1 MLRRWLSRLNEMTLR
16 SKLIAAF
23 VGWTCFVLVVTAGYV
38 VARFGALT
46 DVLASFGQMQPREA
60 LNAVVWLAGVLAL
73 ATMVFVWVVSRD
85 ILRPIAALA
94 SAVRGMKPGS
104 SHIPLPPLVTRDRDL
119 WELTQ
124 AFDHMSFALAE
135 REATVQQ
142 TLRDR
147 DRQLHELAM
156 IARFVE
162 GCARFQEGDE
172 LYRHLTTHIAEAV
185 EADICFLVQYDKH
198 TNEMAAQRPGHG
210 VRDDQLAAVRYP
222 VTPEIRS
229 AWDFKSQ
236 GVLLCND
243 PQSDQRILRE
253 LIRPLGLYNLVAVP
267 FSYQGRVSGLIVVAN
282 KPKWVT
288 HEDGRLL
295 SVFANH
301 AAMAIANLSFYQEI
315 QQLAIRDGLTG
326 LHNYRYFRQQIART
340 VQHARRYESP
350 LSLLMIDLD
359 NFKRYNDAYGHLKGD
374 HILKEVAALLLAY
387 TRSADLV
394 ARYGGEE
401 FVVLLPEIDEEQ
413 AHRVAE
419 KIRQVVEA
427 HPFTLAA
434 GELPQSLTIS
444 VGVAS
449 SIGEWSAD
457 MLIQTA
463 DDALYRAKASGK
475 NRVVASNASS
485 S

>member
-1 MLRRWLSRLNEMTLR
+1 MTLR

-23 VGWTCFVLVVTAGYV
+23 AGWTCFVLVVTAGYV

-60 LNAVVWLAGVLAL
+60 LNDFVWLAGVLAL

-104 SHIPLPPLVTRDRDL
+104 SHIPLPPLVTRDHDL

-124 AFDHMSFALAE
+124 AFDQMSFALAE

-142 TLRDR
+142 ALRDR
-147 DRQLHELAM
+147 DRQLHELAA
-156 IARFVE
+156 IADFVE
-162 GCARFQEGDE
+162 GCARFQDGDE

-185 EADICFLVQYDKH
+185 GAEVCFVVRHDK
-198 TNEMAAQRPGHG
+198 TSNEMAAQAPGYG
-210 VRDDQLAAVRYP
+210 VGDAELASVRYA

-229 AWDFKSQ
+229 AWDFKAQ

-243 PQSDQRILRE
+243 PQSDQRILRD
-253 LIRPLGLYNLVAVP
+253 LIRPLGLYNLVAAP
-267 FSYQGRVSGLIVVAN
+267 FYFQGRVSGLIVAGN

-326 LHNYRYFRQQIART
+326 LHNYRYFRQQIGHR

-359 NFKRYNDAYGHLKGD
+359 NFKRYNDTYGHLKGD
-374 HILKEVAALLLAY
+374 QILKEVAALLLAY

-401 FVVLLPEIDEEQ
+401 FVILLPESGEDQ
-413 AHRVAE
+413 AHNVAE

-427 HPFTLAA
+427 HPFTLEA

-457 MLIQTA
+457 SLIQTA

-475 NRVVASNASS
+475 NRVVTSNASS

>member
-1 MLRRWLSRLNEMTLR
+1 MIRLWLNRLNEMTLR

-23 VGWTCFVLVVTAGYV
+23 AGWTCFVLLVTAGYV
-38 VARFGALT
+38 VVRFGAMT
-46 DVLASFGQMQPREA
+46 DGLASVGLMQPREA
-60 LNAVVWLAGVLAL
+60 VNAVMWLAGVLAL
-73 ATMVFVWVVSRD
+73 ATVLFAWVVSRD
-85 ILRPIAALA
+85 ILRPIGALA
-94 SAVRGMKPGS
+94 SAVRGIKPGS
-104 SHIPLPPLVTRDRDL
+104 SHVPLPPLVTRDRDL
-119 WELTQ
+119 LELTQ
-124 AFDHMSFALAE
+124 AFDQMSFALGE
-135 REATVQQ
+135 REATLQQ
-142 TLRDR
+142 ALRDR
-147 DRQLHELAM
+147 ERQLHELAM

-162 GCARFQEGDE
+162 GCARFQDGDE

-185 EADICFLVQYDKH
+185 GAEVCFVIRYDKPS
-198 TNEMAAQRPGHG
+198 NEMAAQAPGYGVHG
-210 VRDDQLAAVRYP
+210 DQLASVRYP

-229 AWDFKSQ
+229 AWDFKGQ
-236 GVLLCND
+236 GALLCND
-243 PQSDQRILRE
+243 PQSDQRILRD
-253 LIRPLGLYNLVAVP
+253 LIQPFGFYNLVVVP
-267 FSYQGRVSGLIVVAN
+267 FSFQGRVSGLIVVAN

-301 AAMAIANLSFYQEI
+301 ASIAIANLSFYQEI

-326 LHNYRYFRQQIART
+326 LHNYRYFRQQIARS

-359 NFKRYNDAYGHLKGD
+359 SFKRYNDTYGHLKGD
-374 HILKEVAALLLAY
+374 QILKEVAALLLAY

-401 FVVLLPEIDEEQ
+401 FVVLLPEVDEGQ
-413 AHRVAE
+413 AHSVAE

-449 SIGEWSAD
+449 SIGEGSAD

>member
-1 MLRRWLSRLNEMTLR
+1 
-16 SKLIAAF
+16 
-23 VGWTCFVLVVTAGYV
+23 VLVVTAGYV

-60 LNAVVWLAGVLAL
+60 LNDVVWLAGGLAL
-73 ATMVFVWVVSRD
+73 ATMAFVWVVSRD

-124 AFDHMSFALAE
+124 AFDQMSFALSE

-142 TLRDR
+142 ALRDR

-162 GCARFQEGDE
+162 GCARFQDGDE
-172 LYRHLTTHIAEAV
+172 LYRHLTAHIAEAV
-185 EADICFLVQYDKH
+185 GAEVCFIVRHDKNA
-198 TNEMAAQRPGHG
+198 NEMAAQTPGYG
-210 VRDDQLAAVRYP
+210 VGDAQLTSVRYAL
-222 VTPEIRS
+222 TPEIRS
-229 AWDFKSQ
+229 AWDFKGH

-253 LIRPLGLYNLVAVP
+253 LIRPLGLYNLVAAP
-267 FSYQGRVSGLIVVAN
+267 FYFQSRVSGLIVAGN

-301 AAMAIANLSFYQEI
+301 AAMAIANLSYYQEV

-326 LHNYRYFRQQIART
+326 LHNYRYFRQQIARS
-340 VQHARRYESP
+340 VQHARRYEAP

-359 NFKRYNDAYGHLKGD
+359 NFKRYNDTYGHLKGD
-374 HILKEVAALLLAY
+374 QILKEIAALLLAY

-401 FVVLLPEIDEEQ
+401 FVVLLPESGDEQ
-413 AHRVAE
+413 AHNVAE

-457 MLIQTA
+457 TLIQTA

-475 NRVVASNASS
+475 NRVVTSNAASS
-485 S
+485 

>member
-1 MLRRWLSRLNEMTLR
+1 MIRKWLNRLNEMTLR

-23 VGWTCFVLVVTAGYV
+23 AGWTCFVLVVTAGYV

-60 LNAVVWLAGVLAL
+60 LNAFMWLAGVLAL
-73 ATMVFVWVVSRD
+73 ATVVFAWVVSRD

-94 SAVRGMKPGS
+94 SAVRGLKPGA
-104 SHIPLPPLVTRDRDL
+104 SHIPLPPLMTRDRDL
-119 WELTQ
+119 LELTQ
-124 AFDHMSFALAE
+124 AFDQMSFALGE

-142 TLRDR
+142 ALRDR
-147 DRQLHELAM
+147 ERQLHELEM
-156 IARFVE
+156 IARFVA
-162 GCARFQEGDE
+162 GCARFQDGAE
-172 LYRHLTTHIAEAV
+172 LYRHLTTHIAEALGAEV
-185 EADICFLVQYDKH
+185 CFVIRYDKH
-198 TNEMAAQRPGHG
+198 SNDMVALAPGYG
-210 VRDDQLAAVRYP
+210 IRDDQLASVRYP

-229 AWDFKSQ
+229 AWNFKSH
-236 GVLLCND
+236 GALLCND
-243 PQSDQRILRE
+243 PQSDQRILRD
-253 LIRPLGLYNLVAVP
+253 LIRPLGFYNLVAVP
-267 FSYQGRVSGLIVVAN
+267 FYFQGRVSGLIVVAN

-288 HEDGRLL
+288 HEDSRLL

-301 AAMAIANLSFYQEI
+301 ASIAIANLSFYQEI

-326 LHNYRYFRQQIART
+326 LHNYRYFRQQIARS
-340 VQHARRYESP
+340 VQHARRYEAP
-350 LSLLMIDLD
+350 MSLLMIDLD
-359 NFKRYNDAYGHLKGD
+359 NFKRYNDTYGHLKGD
-374 HILKEVAALLLAY
+374 QILKEVAALLLAY

-413 AHRVAE
+413 AHSVGE

-463 DDALYRAKASGK
+463 DDALYRAKALGK

>member
-1 MLRRWLSRLNEMTLR
+1 MARRWLNRLNQMTLR

-23 VGWTCFVLVVTAGYV
+23 AGWTCFVLVVTAGF
-38 VARFGALT
+38 VAVRFGAMA
-46 DVLASFGQMQPREA
+46 DGLASVGLMKPREA
-60 LNAVVWLAGVLAL
+60 VHAVLWLAGVLAL
-73 ATMVFVWVVSRD
+73 ATVVFAWVVSRNV
-85 ILRPIAALA
+85 LRPIAALA

-104 SHIPLPPLVTRDRDL
+104 SHIPLPPLVTRDRNL

-124 AFDHMSFALAE
+124 AFDQMSFALGE
-135 REATVQQ
+135 REAMLQQ
-142 TLRDR
+142 ALRGR
-147 DRQLHELAM
+147 DRQLHELEM

-162 GCARFQEGDE
+162 GCARFHDGDE
-172 LYRHLTTHIAEAV
+172 LYRHLTTHMAEAV
-185 EADICFLVQYDKH
+185 GAEVCFVLHYDKDSG
-198 TNEMAAQRPGHG
+198 EMSARAPGYG
-210 VRDDQLAAVRYP
+210 IREDQLASVRYR

-229 AWDFKSQ
+229 AWDFKGQ

-243 PQSDQRILRE
+243 PQSDQRILRD
-253 LIRPLGLYNLVAVP
+253 LIRPLGFYNLVAVP
-267 FSYQGRVSGLIVVAN
+267 FYFQGRVSGLIVVAN
-282 KPKWVT
+282 KPKWIT

-301 AAMAIANLSFYQEI
+301 AAMAIANLGMYQEI

-326 LHNYRYFRQQIART
+326 LHNYRYFRQQIGRS

-350 LSLLMIDLD
+350 LSLLLIDLD
-359 NFKRYNDAYGHLKGD
+359 NFKRYNDTYGHLKGD
-374 HILKEVAALLLAY
+374 QILKEVAGLLLAY

-401 FVVLLPEIDEEQ
+401 FVVLLPEIDE
-413 AHRVAE
+413 AKARNVGE
-419 KIRQVVEA
+419 KIRQVIEA

-457 MLIQTA
+457 MLIQAA

-475 NRVVASNASS
+475 NRVVASNAAAS
-485 S
+485 